1 MTLDECQHAVEA
13 AARKIYAT
21 LPEGYAES
29 VYEKAMA
36 VEFRKQSVPYAI
48 ENNVEVLYEGE
59 CVGTQRLDF
68 VIDGRMAVELK
79 AAASLAKSHVAQT
92 RAYLKTTD
100 FERAIL
106 INFLSPA
113 KEEPQIEV
121 IESE

>member
-1 MTLDECQHAVEA
+1 MTLDECQQAVEA

-21 LPEGYAES
+21 LPEGYSES

-36 VEFRKQSVPYAI
+36 VEFRRNGVPYAI
-48 ENNVEVLYEGE
+48 ENTIEVLYEGE

-79 AAASLAKSHVAQT
+79 AAASLAKSHTAQT
-92 RAYLKTTD
+92 RAYLKTTN

-106 INFLSPA
+106 INFPYPT
-113 KEEPQIEV
+113 KPEPQIQV
-121 IESE
+121 IACD

>member
-1 MTLDECQHAVEA
+1 MTLDECQQAVEA

-36 VEFRKQSVPYAI
+36 VEFRRHRVPYAI
-48 ENNVEVLYEGE
+48 ENTVEVLYEGE

-68 VIDGRMAVELK
+68 VIDGRVAVELK
-79 AAASLAKSHVAQT
+79 AATTIAKSHVAQT
-92 RAYLKTTD
+92 RAYLKTTEFD
-100 FERAIL
+100 RAIL
-106 INFLSPA
+106 INFPYPA
-113 KEEPQIEV
+113 KEQPQIEV

>member
-1 MTLDECQHAVEA
+1 MTLDECQQAVEA

-36 VEFRKQSVPYAI
+36 VEFRKNGVPYAI
-48 ENNVEVLYEGE
+48 ENTIEVLYEGE

-79 AAASLAKSHVAQT
+79 AAASLAKSHTAQT
-92 RAYLKTTD
+92 RAYLKTTA
-100 FERAIL
+100 FEHAIL
-106 INFLSPA
+106 INFPYPTKA
-113 KEEPQIEV
+113 EPQIEV
-121 IESE
+121 IESD